1 MVEYAVCR
9 SDQTWLSWDEWPVF
23 LLSSQSG
30 AKLSK
35 LYLLLLHNVS
45 FPYEFCGDLGK
56 TLYFIFVR
64 PELRSKESNFVFNFY
79 LMRSK
84 GSRRVQQYG
93 SINDILWQLYIFG
106 PSYAQISPNMFKRLP
121 RSLNFQCLWR
131 CFAQT
136 NGILKRSQFS
146 TQKLIIPHV
155 C

>member
-1 MVEYAVCR
+1 MVVLRRVASIPPELPVGSEAE
-9 SDQTWLSWDEWPVF
+9 QTLF
-23 LLSSQSG
+23 ATYITCHFHMSS
-30 AKLSK
+30 AAIW
-35 LYLLLLHNVS
+35 
-45 FPYEFCGDLGK
+45 EK

-106 PSYAQISPNMFKRLP
+106 PIYAQISPNMSKRPP